1 MNDRLDRN
9 CNVKEECLTEYSD
22 WKAMEGRCCKMKDYS
37 EQHKKPG
44 SMMRTT
50 SGSGMKEH
58 WKEEQKKTLRILQ
71 KESHQQF
78 EECAPLLCKEHATE
92 LSQLIPDFRNTFLM
106 EW

>member
-1 MNDRLDRN
+1 
-9 CNVKEECLTEYSD
+9 
-22 WKAMEGRCCKMKDYS
+22 MKDYS

-92 LSQLIPDFRNTFLM
+92 LSQLTPDFRNTFLM

>member
-1 MNDRLDRN
+1 
-9 CNVKEECLTEYSD
+9 
-22 WKAMEGRCCKMKDYS
+22 MKDYS

-78 EECAPLLCKEHATE
+78 EGYALLMRKGHATE
-92 LSQLIPDFRNTFLM
+92 LSQLTPDFRNTFLL
-106 EW
+106 E